1 VVFRTGE
8 SKEIVMTISEGMV
21 LEPSSNSCWVDF
33 AVAHHIA
40 KEKGFFLEMKEK
52 QVGEHRVY
60 KENNTYSDELGE
72 GKCKLCVVDL
82 S

>member
-1 VVFRTGE
+1 VVFRIGE

-33 AVAHHIA
+33 VVARHIG
-40 KEKGFFLEMKEK
+40 KEKGLFVEMKEK

-60 KENNTYSDELGE
+60 MENYTYSDELGE
-72 GKCKLCVVDL
+72 GKCKLCLVDL